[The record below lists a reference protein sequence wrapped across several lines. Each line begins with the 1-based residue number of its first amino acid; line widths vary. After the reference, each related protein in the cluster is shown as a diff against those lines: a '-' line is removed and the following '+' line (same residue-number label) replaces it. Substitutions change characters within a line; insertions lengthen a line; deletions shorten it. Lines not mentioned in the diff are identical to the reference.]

1 MKKSL
6 VVLGIIL
13 LFTCKIFAQSAAES
27 AANFDPAKVLAEE
40 NNDKDRVKT
49 EVIIPENQH
58 TTERTASVKMEYYPM
73 YDEVRIFYD
82 CMYVTYD
89 AGEAM
94 NTVLECLR
102 DFQLEHK
109 YFGYKYVRPDKVRYY
124 KNEKG
129 FSMAQYISHVKFNR

>member
-6 VVLGIIL
+6 LIL
-13 LFTCKIFAQSAAES
+13 LCLSIFTVGLFAQSNES
-27 AANFDPAKVLAEE
+27 AANFDPDKILAEE
-40 NNDKDRVKT
+40 FADKDRVKT
-49 EVIIPENQH
+49 EIIIPSDLH
-58 TTERTASVKMEYYPM
+58 TTEKTATVKIEYSPM
-73 YDEVRIFYD
+73 YDEVRIYYD
-82 CMYVTYD
+82 CMYVAYD

-109 YFGYKYVRPDKVRYY
+109 YFGYKYLRPDRVRYY

-129 FSMAQYISHVKFNR
+129 FSMAQYISYVKFSR